1 MNCFSITAIL
11 FLILLYMFAIKKLI
25 NTLKWPN
32 PEIFKLHHI
41 RGWSQIL
48 EFYISYQFLSTDVI
62 HQYKKRWKQVK
73 QMSNQWCL
81 TCFYLFLYWCITS
94 VLKIGMRCKTLK
106 FDFSFWYGEV
116 WKFQDLVI
124 SECLSFLIANM
135 YNKIRNRMAMMEKTV
150 HSMKI
155 FNFSCHIEN
164 KIVTFSQ
171 PIVKNSHLRRG
182 LIGSTMSNQW
192 CLTCFHLLLSWC
204 NTLVLKKLVWDV
216 KSNFRVSHLI
226 PIFLGLMCYTKIIKD
241 ENKLSIIDLTL

>member
-1 MNCFSITAIL
+1 MKEKTVHSMKMFNFSCHIENKIVTFLQAIVTNFHL
-11 FLILLYMFAIKKLI
+11 RCGLIGCM
-25 NTLKWPN
+25 
-32 PEIFKLHHI
+32 
-41 RGWSQIL
+41 
-48 EFYISYQFLSTDVI
+48 
-62 HQYKKRWKQVK
+62 
-73 QMSNQWCL
+73 MSNQWCL

-216 KSNFRVSHLI
+216 KL
-226 PIFLGLMCYTKIIKD
+226 
-241 ENKLSIIDLTL
+241 